1 MKLIFLGAPGAG
13 KGTQADQI
21 SDRFSLPV
29 IGTGNIIREA
39 VKNQTPAGVQAKS
52 YMDSGSLVPDEIVI
66 GMLQDRISQDDCKNG
81 FILDGFP
88 RTVPQAEALDRMGV
102 EIDRVVEIHV
112 SDERIE
118 RRMSGRRVCEHCGS
132 PYHLAYNPPEKEG
145 VCDRCGGKLITRKDD
160 DPDTVRDRLKVYHQQ
175 TEPLKEYYQKKGIL
189 RVVEGQEELAD
200 TSALVLKALED
211 LS

>member
-1 MKLIFLGAPGAG
+1 
-13 KGTQADQI
+13 
-21 SDRFSLPV
+21 
-29 IGTGNIIREA
+29 
-39 VKNQTPAGVQAKS
+39 
-52 YMDSGSLVPDEIVI
+52 MDSGSLVPDEIVI
-66 GMLQDRISQDDCKNG
+66 GMLQDRISQDDCKTASSWTASPG
-81 FILDGFP
+81 RFP
-88 RTVPQAEALDRMGV
+88 RPRPWTGWAWRSTA
-102 EIDRVVEIHV
+102 VVEIHV

-175 TEPLKEYYQKKGIL
+175 TEPLKAYYQKKGIL

-211 LS
+211 IS